1 MKAKF
6 FNYVVHSRGRSVK
19 GSFTS
24 KLIID
29 VRRMTQLAAWSAQE
43 AAYEEG
49 WEFDLMNF
57 SVAIHPV
64 YEVNTCSQCG
74 FVKPEDEFDILKRG
88 DKQWRRGKCLECRS
102 QESCKAYEDNPDPA
116 NKRARKR
123 REVDPA

>member
-24 KLIID
+24 KPIID

-57 SVAIHPV
+57 SVAIH
-64 YEVNTCSQCG
+64 S
-74 FVKPEDEFDILKRG
+74 I
-88 DKQWRRGKCLECRS
+88 S
-102 QESCKAYEDNPDPA
+102 
-116 NKRARKR
+116 
-123 REVDPA
+123 